1 MPLFMYQGAYSSES
15 WAAQIK
21 NPQNRVETVGRQA
34 CEAAGG
40 KLVAAWLCFGEY
52 DFIII
57 ADVPSVE
64 SMAAIAIAVA
74 AGGAIKAS
82 KTTPLVTGAQGVEA
96 LKTAA
101 TVAKTYKP
109 AR

>member
-1 MPLFMYQGAYSSES
+1 MPTAQNPGPPRSKIRRTVSRQSAVKPARPLAGS
-15 WAAQIK
+15 WF
-21 NPQNRVETVGRQA
+21 G
-34 CEAAGG
+34 
-40 KLVAAWLCFGEY
+40 AWLCFGEY

-64 SMAAIAIAVA
+64 SMAAIALAVA

-82 KTTPLVTGAQGVEA
+82 KTTALMTGAQGVDA
-96 LKTAA
+96 LKKAA

>member
-1 MPLFMYQGAYSSES
+1 MPA
-15 WAAQIK
+15 K
-21 NPQNRVETVGRQA
+21 GRIA
-34 CEAAGG
+34 ELRLMLRGMFALLS
-40 KLVAAWLCFGEY
+40 KMVSVCFGEY

-82 KTTPLVTGAQGVEA
+82 KTTALVTGAQGVEA
-96 LKTAA
+96 LKKAA